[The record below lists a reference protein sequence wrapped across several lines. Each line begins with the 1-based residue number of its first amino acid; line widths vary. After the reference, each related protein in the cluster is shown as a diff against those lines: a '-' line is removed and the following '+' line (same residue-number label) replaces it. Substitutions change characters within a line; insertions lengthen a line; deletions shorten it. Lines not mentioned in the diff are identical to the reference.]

1 MYVLN
6 QQNWPYAVKKQNPGG
21 GKKIHLKK
29 VLTAFIKE
37 KTVFLLCARARVD
50 AGFPNRKFP
59 GLSRHHH
66 SVEVLADPPETVA
79 VALALKDRAH
89 EQFER
94 AAVQLRPRDLALA
107 RRLPVQPERLP

>member
-37 KTVFLLCARARVD
+37 KTVFFVVRARARRRRFSESQISGSV
-50 AGFPNRKFP
+50 PSSS
-59 GLSRHHH
+59 LS
-66 SVEVLADPPETVA
+66 
-79 VALALKDRAH
+79 
-89 EQFER
+89 
-94 AAVQLRPRDLALA
+94 
-107 RRLPVQPERLP
+107 